1 MWWPSESSAC
11 PAHEGEKKMTWI
23 LDEQRRMLRDSA
35 QTFLAERAP
44 VAHLRKLRDSA
55 DAKGYSP
62 ELWSAFAEQGYS
74 AVLVPEV
81 HGGLGLGVAEAGLI
95 AEQIGH
101 TIAPTPFLSTAVLAA
116 WLLKTAGSES
126 QQKTWLPRIA
136 AAETVVALAVDERSK
151 HRPNAIDTKA
161 VREGGQWKIDGQKL
175 LVLDGHVA
183 QALIVAA
190 RIDSA
195 LALLLVPAG
204 TPGLKVERTVMVDAH
219 NAARVTLEGVK
230 VDDDALIGTPQQ
242 GAALLEQ
249 VLDVGRVVAS
259 AELLGLSDEVFDR
272 TVQYLKERK
281 QFDKVIGEFQALQHR
296 AAELFCDLEL
306 TRAIV
311 RQALKAVDD
320 GAKNTPLVAAQA
332 KARACLTANRAVQ
345 EAVQMHGG
353 IGVTDE
359 LDLGLFMKRARVLQE
374 LFGDAAAQMDRAAV
388 MAGY

>member
-1 MWWPSESSAC
+1 
-11 PAHEGEKKMTWI
+11 MTWV

-44 VAHLRKLRDSA
+44 VVHLRKLRDSA
-55 DAKGYSP
+55 DAQGYSP
-62 ELWSAFAEQGYS
+62 ELWAAFAEQGYS
-74 AVLVPEV
+74 AALVPES

-101 TIAPTPFLSTAVLAA
+101 TIAPTPFFSTAVLAA
-116 WLLKTAGSES
+116 WLLKTAGSEA

-136 AAETVVALAVDERSK
+136 AAETVLALAVDERSR
-151 HRPNAIDTKA
+151 HRSSAIDTKA
-161 VREGGQWKIDGQKL
+161 VRDGSGWKIDGKKL

-190 RIDSA
+190 RTEGGM
-195 LALLLVPAG
+195 ALLLVPAG

-219 NAARVTLEGVK
+219 NAARVTLQGVK
-230 VDDDALIGTPQQ
+230 VGADALIGTPES

-259 AELLGLSDEVFDR
+259 AELLGLADEVFQR
-272 TVQYLKERK
+272 TVDYLKERK
-281 QFDKVIGEFQALQHR
+281 QFDRAIGEFQALQHR

-311 RQALKAVDD
+311 RQALQAVDE
-320 GAKNTPLVAAQA
+320 GAKNAPLLVAQA

-345 EAVQMHGG
+345 EGVQMHGG

-359 LDLGLFMKRARVLQE
+359 LDMGLFMKRARMLQE
-374 LFGDAAAQMDRAAV
+374 LFGDAATQMDRAAV